1 MGANCRLVTHHK
13 SPIGLHLLPSICY
26 NSSMPNSKNSPNDSA
41 RVRCTALVR
50 TIDDSVIIVLPE
62 ADSALLPSRG
72 MVMTIATIGSARF
85 LAPLEPDGKGSHWL
99 RPPADTLQRLQA
111 APVQELDLCL
121 EVVNEWPEPEVPEDL
136 QAVLDGSPEL
146 MELWLNTTP
155 LARWDWIRWIRA
167 TNNPKTREKH
177 IQVAC
182 SKLRSGMRRPCCFNR
197 SMCTD
202 PSVSKNGVL
211 L

>member
-1 MGANCRLVTHHK
+1 
-13 SPIGLHLLPSICY
+13 
-26 NSSMPNSKNSPNDSA
+26 MPTRNNSPNDFA
-41 RVRCTALVR
+41 PIRCTALLR
-50 TIDDSVIIVLPE
+50 TIGDSVIIVLPE

-72 MVMTIATIGSARF
+72 MVITYATIGGVRF

-99 RPPADTLQRLQA
+99 RPPLDILQRLEA
-111 APVQELDLCL
+111 AAGQGVDMCL
-121 EVVNEWPEPEVPEDL
+121 EVVNDWPEPEVPQDL
-136 QAVLDGSPEL
+136 QAVLDESPEL

-182 SKLRSGMRRPCCFNR
+182 SKLRAGMRRPCCFNR

-202 PSVSKNGVL
+202 PTVSKNGVL

>member
-1 MGANCRLVTHHK
+1 MSHSKK
-13 SPIGLHLLPSICY
+13 SPNGAEPI
-26 NSSMPNSKNSPNDSA
+26 
-41 RVRCTALVR
+41 RCTAMLR
-50 TIDDSVIIVLPE
+50 TIGDSVIIVLPA

-72 MVMTIATIGSARF
+72 MVMCNATIGTAVF
-85 LAPLEPDGKGSHWL
+85 LAPLEPDGMGSHWF
-99 RPPADTLQRLQA
+99 RPPADILQRLEA
-111 APVQELDLCL
+111 AAAQGVDVCL
-121 EVVNEWPEPEVPEDL
+121 EVVSYWPEPEVPEDL
-136 QAVLDGSPEL
+136 QAVLDESREL

-202 PSVSKNGVL
+202 PTVSKNGVL
-211 L
+211 R

>member
-1 MGANCRLVTHHK
+1 
-13 SPIGLHLLPSICY
+13 
-26 NSSMPNSKNSPNDSA
+26 MPNSTKSPKDPSPI
-41 RVRCTALVR
+41 RCIALMR
-50 TIDDSVIIVLPE
+50 TIDESIILVLQE
-62 ADSALLPSRG
+62 ADSVLLPSRG
-72 MVMTIATIGSARF
+72 MVMTMATIGSTRF

-99 RPPADTLQRLQA
+99 RPPADVLQRLQA
-111 APVQELDLCL
+111 APVHGVELCL
-121 EVVNEWPEPEVPEDL
+121 EVVNDWPEPEVPEDL
-136 QAVLDGSPEL
+136 QAALDDSPEL
-146 MELWLNTTP
+146 MELWLDTTP

-197 SMCTD
+197 SICTD
-202 PSVSKNGVL
+202 PTVSKNGFL